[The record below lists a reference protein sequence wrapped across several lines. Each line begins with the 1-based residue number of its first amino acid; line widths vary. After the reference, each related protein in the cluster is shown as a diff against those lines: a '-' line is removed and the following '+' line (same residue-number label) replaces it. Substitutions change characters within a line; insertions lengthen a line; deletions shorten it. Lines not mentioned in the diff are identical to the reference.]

1 LLCFVL
7 LSAGKL
13 GLLNIKLQRGE
24 IFMLKAFMG
33 SPSPTR
39 IAVAVALV
47 FGSVSAHAG
56 VTVDSIV
63 ATGSYQLGSDAIVNL
78 LSSGSPNVDV
88 GAFPSSGLNSAG
100 LHSYGSDS
108 GNFGSRSSG
117 FGVYNVNGMFR
128 ISETITNTSAIAQNA
143 TFNFFI
149 TPGFIN
155 NEIGSALTGSNQV
168 SAGLNF
174 DIKRNGSSIW
184 GSSATLSSNAG
195 GTTYTTTGDAGLYN
209 GAGTY
214 YSVAGASRSV
224 DLGVINA
231 GQSITLSYEMSSF
244 ANGVSVAGPDR
255 LVPEVTYH
263 VPGQWV
269 EPCGECGYGG
279 QVAQYV
285 EPYDVTV
292 PAHTVLGTASGSHAS
307 SGDPFGIDW
316 NGQAYFTG
324 QPSADPFGNSVTFTA
339 AVPEPSEYAL
349 MLAGLGL
356 MGWTARR
363 RRAGTS
369 S

>member
-1 LLCFVL
+1 
-7 LSAGKL
+7 
-13 GLLNIKLQRGE
+13 
-24 IFMLKAFMG
+24 MLKAFMG

-88 GAFPSSGLNSAG
+88 LDFSNSGLNSAG

-117 FGVYNVNGMFR
+117 SGVYNVNGMFR

-143 TFNFFI
+143 TFNFFV
-149 TPGFIN
+149 TPGLIS

-184 GSSATLSSNAG
+184 GSSATLTSNAG
-195 GTTYTTTGDAGLYN
+195 GTTYTTTGDAGLYS

-255 LVPEVTYH
+255 FVPETTYH

-269 EPCGECGYGG
+269 EPCWECGYGG
-279 QVAQYV
+279 SVSQYV
-285 EPYDVTV
+285 EAHDVTV
-292 PAHTVLGTASGSHAS
+292 PAYTVLGTASGSHAS
-307 SGDPFGIDW
+307 SGDPFTIDW
-316 NGQAYFTG
+316 YTGHAYSTG
-324 QPSADPFGNSVTFTA
+324 QPSVDPFGSSVTFTA

-363 RRAGTS
+363 RRAKTS

>member
-1 LLCFVL
+1 
-7 LSAGKL
+7 L

-24 IFMLKAFMG
+24 IFMLKALMG

-88 GAFPSSGLNSAG
+88 LDFSNSGLNSAG

-117 FGVYNVNGMFR
+117 SGVYNVNGMFR
-128 ISETITNTSAIAQNA
+128 ISETITNSSAIAQNA

-149 TPGFIN
+149 TPGLIS

-184 GSSATLSSNAG
+184 GSSATLTSNAG
-195 GTTYTTTGDAGLYN
+195 GTTYTTTGDAGLYS

-244 ANGVSVAGPDR
+244 ANGLSVAGPDR
-255 LVPEVTYH
+255 FVPEVTYH

-269 EPCGECGYGG
+269 DSCWGECGYGDG
-279 QVAQYV
+279 GYGGPMIEYIAAH
-285 EPYDVTV
+285 DVTV
-292 PAHTVLGTASGSHAS
+292 PAYTVPGVASGSHAS
-307 SGDPFGIDW
+307 SGDPFNIDW
-316 NGQAYFTG
+316 SNGRANFSG
-324 QPSADPFGNSVTFTA
+324 QPTADPFGSSVTFTA

-363 RRAGTS
+363 RRAKTS